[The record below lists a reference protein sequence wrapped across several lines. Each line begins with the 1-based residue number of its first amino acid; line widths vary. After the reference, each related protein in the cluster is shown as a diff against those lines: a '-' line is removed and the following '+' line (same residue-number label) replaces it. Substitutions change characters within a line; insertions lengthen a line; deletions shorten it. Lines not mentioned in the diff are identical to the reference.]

1 MALPK
6 IEVQVTAD
14 TAQAAAS
21 LDRLIDELAAV
32 GQAGETA
39 GKDVASLKRD
49 FDRLRGSIDPVCA
62 SSKAYEKT
70 LRTVSAAV
78 KSGATS
84 QAEANRVL
92 ALAEAQ
98 FTGTGQ
104 AAQIMGRQMR
114 GATAHTT
121 NLMFQF
127 QDIAMML
134 AAGQNP
140 LMLAMQQGTQV
151 SGVFQ
156 QMKNSGQSAFKG
168 IVGGLAAMASP
179 MSLMTIGVIAGGA
192 ALVQWAVS
200 AATAEAD
207 ADDLAEKLTDLAS
220 SANSYAAALE
230 QASMSTVDLVS
241 KYGMQ
246 AAELQRIYDL
256 NVALQKIQLQQTIR
270 EFSAQV
276 GATYSGLGDDLERI
290 VELSKAATETTMRQ
304 STAQDMLSSAIS
316 GLKDEYGLAVGQA
329 LDLARAID
337 QMSSA
342 VTMDEHAAAATAFG
356 EALVEAQKSG
366 ATIPPEMVR
375 LAIEAG
381 ASASAIRDLE
391 AALYDAADAAST
403 IRIPGQGGGG
413 RGDPRQF
420 TNVDEFRKQ
429 LSDQDAWKPKSRPK
443 GRSGGGGGGG
453 ATDPNQARI
462 ESLVDSL
469 KTERETVDEW
479 RAEGMDLLAMANEA
493 ELAALGGHNEA
504 KLRLENEYQSKLK
517 GIKDEG
523 LNGNLAIMKDFFGE
537 GAQLMQSGNE
547 KLFQIGKAFAIAEAV
562 VSGISSAQAAWEKGM
577 QAGGPPLAAAYTALS
592 VANSA
597 ARISALKSASSS
609 GGGGGGGGAG
619 ASSSPQGASQQPL
632 DVRVSGLSSGQ
643 LMDGMDVGRLLERL
657 QDEAGDRGL
666 RITVAR

>member
-14 TAQAAAS
+14 TAQATVN
-21 LDRLIDELAAV
+21 LDRFNDGLS
-32 GQAGETA
+32 ETSA
-39 GKDVASLKRD
+39 KASGVTAPLKTAKAQVDSLGR
-49 FDRLRGSIDPVCA
+49 SMKA
-62 SSKAYEKT
+62 SS
-70 LRTVSAAV
+70 
-78 KSGATS
+78 
-84 QAEANRVL
+84 
-92 ALAEAQ
+92 
-98 FTGTGQ
+98 
-104 AAQIMGRQMR
+104 
-114 GATAHTT
+114 AHTT

-127 QDIAMML
+127 QDIGMML
-134 AAGQNP
+134 AAGQSP

-192 ALVQWAVS
+192 ALVQWAVGALS
-200 AATAEAD
+200 AGEEAD
-207 ADDLAEKLTDLAS
+207 EFAKRLDAARES
-220 SANSYAAALE
+220 SANLNLELRQMRLGVTSDELAIMDAIATKTKEVADAEERLLTARGQNKRAASQNLKEAVAELSVLKDQLSTIQSQQSEKARLQSSARALADAE
-230 QASMSTVDLVS
+230 REIWAVSQNVS
-241 KYGMQ
+241 KE
-246 AAELQRIYDL
+246 AERL
-256 NVALQKIQLQQTIR
+256 VAQLGYAGVKALVLAGVDITSPI
-270 EFSAQV
+270 FSATQEAARLA
-276 GATYSGLGDDLERI
+276 GNLGIALNAAMSLQNLQSSMEYSGRG
-290 VELSKAATETTMRQ
+290 
-304 STAQDMLSSAIS
+304 
-316 GLKDEYGLAVGQA
+316 
-329 LDLARAID
+329 
-337 QMSSA
+337 
-342 VTMDEHAAAATAFG
+342 
-356 EALVEAQKSG
+356 
-366 ATIPPEMVR
+366 
-375 LAIEAG
+375 
-381 ASASAIRDLE
+381 
-391 AALYDAADAAST
+391 
-403 IRIPGQGGGG
+403 
-413 RGDPRQF
+413 GDPRKF
-420 TNVDEFRKQ
+420 GDPFGRDGGAGTGNLGK
-429 LSDQDAWKPKSRPK
+429 SAQDLINASLNK
-443 GRSGGGGGGG
+443 GSAGGGAGS

-504 KLRLENEYQSKLK
+504 KLRLEKEYQSKLK

-609 GGGGGGGGAG
+609 GGGGSGGGAG
-619 ASSSPQGASQQPL
+619 AASTPQGASQQPL